1 MKTNKIVK
9 LLSIA
14 LTAVLLA
21 GCSYFSRNDK
31 SAEEESSVESVV
43 SSESVVESSIETQA
57 STSGSTS
64 LNEADE
70 SVSPAEASESAVTF
84 EIFVGTSSEPIASFA
99 VENAEGLSVLE
110 AMQNQA
116 NLDFNFNEADGVVDR
131 IQDHTNDGFN
141 TWMYTLNGQ
150 FAELGVVSQKLS
162 AGDKVAWYYGQV
174 EDIPVTIT
182 PAEGTATTVDETTD
196 ESAE

>member
-1 MKTNKIVK
+1 MKTNKFVK

-21 GCSYFSRNDK
+21 GCSYFSRKDQPV
-31 SAEEESSVESVV
+31 EEESSIESVV

-70 SVSPAEASESAVTF
+70 SISPAEASESAVTF
-84 EIFVGTSSEPIASFA
+84 EIFVGASSEPIASFA

-110 AMQNQA
+110 AMQSQA
-116 NLDFNFNEADGVVDR
+116 DLDFNFNEEEGVIDR

-150 FAELGVVSQKLS
+150 FAELGVVSQTLS

-182 PAEGTATTVDETTD
+182 PAEAPATMVDETAE